1 MLSGCLKYLDTFFL
15 SEHSY
20 GVFCVWGGGS
30 VLFGDPLPHPNVG
43 NCSLVIPWT
52 VVDAFLLADHLKCIS
67 EVRK

>member
-1 MLSGCLKYLDTFFL
+1 MGSFLCVSG
-15 SEHSY
+15 
-20 GVFCVWGGGS
+20 GRS